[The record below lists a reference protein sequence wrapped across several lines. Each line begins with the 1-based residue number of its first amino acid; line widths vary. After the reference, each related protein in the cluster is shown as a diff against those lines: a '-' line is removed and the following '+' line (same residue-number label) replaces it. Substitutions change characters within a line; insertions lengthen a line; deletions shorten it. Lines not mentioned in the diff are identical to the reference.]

1 MIKKGRLWG
10 MFCIGCFVFLF
21 MSVSTKAATPVQRWG
36 QLKVAGTNIVDKTG
50 KKVQLKG
57 ASTHGIA
64 WFPQYV
70 NKNCFQRRWYAS
82 NNHKYL

>member
-10 MFCIGCFVFLF
+10 MLCIGCFVFLF

-50 KKVQLKG
+50 KKF
-57 ASTHGIA
+57 S
-64 WFPQYV
+64 
-70 NKNCFQRRWYAS
+70 
-82 NNHKYL
+82 